1 MPTTRTFNR
10 SFAGGELSPEMFGR
24 IDDQKFQ
31 TGAAKLRNFIALP
44 QGPAVNRSG
53 TKFVRAVKDSTK
65 KTRLIPFTYS
75 TTQTMVLE
83 FGQGYIRFH
92 TQGETLLAGTGAAYN
107 GATSYVVGDMVS
119 YGGSNYYCILASTGN
134 LPTNVTYWF
143 LISSPAYE
151 IPSPY
156 LEADLFGIHH
166 VQSSD
171 VLTLVHPNYAP
182 RELRRLGATKWTL
195 VKIPFVPSV
204 TTPSGVA
211 VTASRGEAFNINA
224 ITLANPG
231 SITLSSAHQFVVG
244 DSVYISGVGGMTQL
258 ADSFYVVNTSATPVL
273 SVKNYTTGV
282 PVNTTAFTAYTSG
295 GTIEYGSKI
304 FDIVNSYVV
313 TAIGANGVDE
323 SLASTSASV
332 TNNLYVNGAF
342 NTITWSSVSGA
353 LRYNIYK
360 IQSGLYGYIGQTA
373 ALSFTDNNIAP
384 DMGITTPIY
393 DTTFYEN
400 GIVSVPVTN
409 GGTGYG
415 TTITGGS
422 FSAVTVVS
430 GGTGYSGTPTLTVS
444 DPTGTG
450 AVFTVTLSLGVIT
463 TIGITNAGSG
473 YTAPIFVLAD
483 GGAGPVTKAVLA
495 PVLSPVVRGAVVLAV
510 TDATGTGA
518 AVSAE
523 VISGVITKV
532 NVTSPGLNYTAPVVT
547 VTSAAGGS
555 SAAFGTPVLSG
566 LNYPGAVSY
575 FEQRRVFAGTT
586 NSPQQLW
593 MTRSG
598 TESDMSY
605 RLPVKDD
612 DRISFKVA
620 AREANT
626 IRHIVPL
633 QQLMLLTSA
642 AEWRVSPVNSDAI
655 TPTTISVRPQSY
667 IGANNVQ
674 PSIVNNSMVYC
685 AARGGHVREL
695 GYSWQSNGYITGD
708 LSLRAA
714 HLFDNYEI
722 SDMCYSKSPH
732 PLIWFISSTGYLLGL
747 TYVPEQ
753 QIGAWHWHDTDGTF
767 ESCAN
772 VAEGAE
778 DHVYVVVKRTVN
790 GNSVRYV
797 ERMASNAFD
806 SIDDCFFVDSG
817 LTYDGNNT
825 TATTVT
831 VSGGTLWGPTELLT
845 ITASTSIF
853 AYPATTDVGDAFV
866 FTATDGTQYRLT
878 IESCSSTTVVQARSD
893 KVLAVAFRN
902 VPISNGAFARNSV
915 GGLSHLEGKTVSI
928 LADGAVMPRKVVVG
942 GSVSIDRAA
951 VKIHVGLQYLSD
963 LQTLP
968 LAINI
973 EAFGQGRVKNIN
985 QAWVRVFRSSGLF
998 VGPTA
1003 DKLTEAKM
1011 RTNEPYGSP
1020 PSLRSDEISVNITPT
1035 WAQGGQI
1042 YIRQADPLPLTVVGV
1057 TIEAVVGS

>member
-92 TQGETLLAGTGAAYN
+92 TQGETLLAGIGAAYN
-107 GATSYVVGDMVS
+107 GATPYVVGDMVS

-463 TIGITNAGSG
+463 TIGITNAGSN

-547 VTSAAGGS
+547 VTTASGGS
-555 SAAFGTPVLSG
+555 SAAFGTAVLSG

-685 AARGGHVREL
+685 AARGGHIREL

-853 AYPATTDVGDAFV
+853 AYPALTDIGDAFV

-878 IESCSSTTVVQARSD
+878 IEGCTSATVVQARSD

-928 LADGAVMPRKVVVG
+928 LADGAVMPSKVVVG

-1035 WAQGGQI
+1035 WAQSGQI

-1057 TIEAVVGS
+1057 TIEAVVGA